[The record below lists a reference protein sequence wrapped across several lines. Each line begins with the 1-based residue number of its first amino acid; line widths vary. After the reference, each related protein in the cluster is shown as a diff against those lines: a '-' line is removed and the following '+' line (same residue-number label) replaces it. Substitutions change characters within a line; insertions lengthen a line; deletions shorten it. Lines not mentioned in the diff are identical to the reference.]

1 MKCLLNL
8 TSALAVRVR
17 NLIREEERAHPGM
30 QEVAAMVYVGDVYA
44 LREQAVPARSD
55 GWGAHC
61 YVCDEPDHL

>member
-8 TSALAVRVR
+8 TSSLAARVG
-17 NLIREEERAHPGM
+17 NLILEAERAHPGM

-44 LREQAVPARSD
+44 LREQSVSATSD

-61 YVCDEPDHL
+61 YVCDEPGHL